1 MQGLVEGPGTGM
13 RAAHQ
18 YSRILG
24 GDLGLRR
31 SLNRSREIDAYLVKQ
46 SPFCCTGGHLYAHQ
60 SLQKLGITG
69 LEAGLNGVQDRG
81 TIQISLSERLQ
92 SHSMWWTP
100 SPPSLPVKSWNYLII
115 SSLMSTNIISSC
127 FSDHFSNCWFLEW
140 VLDFW
145 SNHQLKSNSVLE
157 MELDESHQIDMLTRF
172 WKYILFQK
180 LYPNW
185 FNRTFWWSETV

>member
-1 MQGLVEGPGTGM
+1 MATRGAALRYIGILDGDSGADLIQMQGLVEGPGTCM

-24 GDLGLRR
+24 RYLGLRR

-60 SLQKLGITG
+60 SLQKSGITG

-92 SHSMWWTP
+92 TH
-100 SPPSLPVKSWNYLII
+100 
-115 SSLMSTNIISSC
+115 
-127 FSDHFSNCWFLEW
+127 
-140 VLDFW
+140 
-145 SNHQLKSNSVLE
+145 
-157 MELDESHQIDMLTRF
+157 
-172 WKYILFQK
+172 
-180 LYPNW
+180 
-185 FNRTFWWSETV
+185 